1 MCPHAAKSCFA
12 VEKKAVYGPE
22 KNHCD
27 RISSPHC
34 FDVAGAR
41 ISMGFDRVKKVET
54 DEDEVVVL
62 MGGTSGKIL
71 LTKWSYV
78 KLTGTMTGHFDQY

>member
-1 MCPHAAKSCFA
+1 MRPHAAKSCFT

-22 KNHCD
+22 KNRRD
-27 RISSPHC
+27 GISSPRC

-41 ISMGFDRVKKVET
+41 ISMGFDGVKKVET

-62 MGGTSGKIL
+62 VGGR
-71 LTKWSYV
+71 
-78 KLTGTMTGHFDQY
+78 